1 MAYILFTTKL
11 KKHNLIVLF
20 LVYFLVIVGTVYNS
34 ALTAALKTRRLVLD
48 CVNPSDRVIDL
59 DPTKGAE
66 IQKKRPA
73 IIVNDDALGKLPLKV
88 IVPIT
93 DWKDRYDIAPWMVKI
108 EPNTTNGLSK
118 TSSADCFQI
127 RSLSQERLI
136 KKLGNIDAG
145 ILDDIKEAVR
155 KVLDL

>member
-1 MAYILFTTKL
+1 MKQSEIWL
-11 KKHNLIVLF
+11 
-20 LVYFLVIVGTVYNS
+20 
-34 ALTAALKTRRLVLD
+34 
-48 CVNPSDRVIDL
+48 IDL

-73 IIVNDDALGKLPLKV
+73 IIVNDDRLGKLPLKV

-108 EPNTTNGLSK
+108 EPNSSNGLSK
-118 TSSADCFQI
+118 ISSADCFQI

-136 KKLGNIDAG
+136 KKLGSIDNTT
-145 ILDDIKEAVR
+145 LLEIKEAVR

>member
-1 MAYILFTTKL
+1 MKQNDIWL
-11 KKHNLIVLF
+11 
-20 LVYFLVIVGTVYNS
+20 
-34 ALTAALKTRRLVLD
+34 
-48 CVNPSDRVIDL
+48 IDL

-73 IIVNDDALGKLPLKV
+73 IIVNDNALGKLPLKV

-108 EPNTTNGLSK
+108 EPDTINGLSK
-118 TSSADCFQI
+118 TSAADCFQV

-136 KKLGNIDAG
+136 KKIGSIDNSTLA
-145 ILDDIKEAVR
+145 DIKQALK
-155 KVLDL
+155 KVFSM